1 MPVAQ
6 GIHGLG
12 KLGDHEARGVGHLC
26 TLGVVEAQVIP
37 ERHDAAAPEPGQG
50 RACDRALARRSF
62 TRSEGLAAHQPG
74 QGFRWD
80 GQGLEWLAG
89 HASNN

>member
-6 GIHGLG
+6 GVDGLG
-12 KLGDHEARGVGHLC
+12 ELGDQQARGVGHFC
-26 TLGVVEAQVIP
+26 ALGVVEAQVIP

-50 RACDRALARRSF
+50 RAGDRSLPRLGF
-62 TRSEGLAAHQPG
+62 TRSEGLAAHQPC

-80 GQGLEWLAG
+80 GQGLEGFSG
-89 HASNN
+89 HASDD